1 MAKNLVLPEAEFN
14 EFRRYCRGKG
24 FDLSYFG
31 AEILGSKEEIEGHQ
45 FDSPKVIKLRRRRF
59 AFQGIPYDVAEWQR
73 EKWNGSLSRLQD
85 EFFKLEEKIARIE
98 SFKFG
103 SIIIG
108 GKRYGRDVL
117 MLADGTVKQRKG
129 GFWKFGSH
137 VIKKAEIE
145 ELLKASPE
153 VVVVGTGTSAKANL
167 ASDAELSLKEAKIE
181 LITLPSREAVERLNR
196 LAQEGKRVSALV
208 HITC

>member
-1 MAKNLVLPEAEFN
+1 M
-14 EFRRYCRGKG
+14 
-24 FDLSYFG
+24 
-31 AEILGSKEEIEGHQ
+31 
-45 FDSPKVIKLRRRRF
+45 
-59 AFQGIPYDVAEWQR
+59 
-73 EKWNGSLSRLQD
+73 
-85 EFFKLEEKIARIE
+85 ARIE
-98 SFKFG
+98 GFKFG
-103 SIIIG
+103 SIVID
-108 GKRYGRDVL
+108 GKKYSRDIFIF
-117 MLADGTVKQRKG
+117 ADGTVKQRKG

-153 VVVVGTGTSAKANL
+153 VVVVGTGTSAKAKL